1 MDHEPEKLQQQE
13 INIESSSLEGQ
24 IGQAG
29 RDINQFRLIFGDEP
43 LSGSQIGQSGR
54 DLRQVQFVFGRQQ
67 KDIRQ
72 ARLERKVLL
81 DKMKNYWI
89 DHALHEIAYK
99 RPLLDFKLEERL
111 DVLESSWGNVYE
123 TPNQL
128 RKDLP
133 LGMKVIDLFNQL
145 GEGASLL
152 LLGDPGSG
160 KTRILLELAG
170 EFITRA
176 TYDDNF
182 PLPVV
187 LNLSSLKSR
196 RQRVSDWLVYELQDK
211 YQVSKEVG
219 KFWVEAQ
226 HLLLLLDGFH
236 EVHRWSRKTCVIAIN
251 EFVRQYGKV
260 EIVMCSRQQ
269 DYEKLT
275 KKLLF
280 QSCVQIKGCVSSSS
294 ASDLC

>member
-81 DKMKNYWI
+81 DKMKTYWI

-123 TPNQL
+123 TPDQL

-133 LGMKVIDLFNQL
+133 LDTRIIDLFDQL

-152 LLGDPGSG
+152 ILGEPGSG
-160 KTRILLELAG
+160 KTRILLELASV
-170 EFITRA
+170 FISRA
-176 TYDDNF
+176 LHNDNS
-182 PLPVV
+182 PLPVI
-187 LNLSSLKSR
+187 LDLSSFRSR
-196 RQRVSDWLVYELQDK
+196 RQKISNWLIYELQEK
-211 YQVSKEVG
+211 YQVSKEAS
-219 KFWVEAQ
+219 KIWIEDQ
-226 HLLLLLDGFH
+226 QLLLLLDGFQK
-236 EVHRWSRKTCVIAIN
+236 VHRWSRKDCVIAIN
-251 EFVRQYGKV
+251 EFAQQHEKV
-260 EIVMCSRQQ
+260 EILVCARGQ
-269 DYEKLT
+269 DYEKLS
-275 KKLLF
+275 KKLQF
-280 QSCVQIKGCVSSSS
+280 QSSIYVKGRASSFSVQPP
-294 ASDLC
+294 